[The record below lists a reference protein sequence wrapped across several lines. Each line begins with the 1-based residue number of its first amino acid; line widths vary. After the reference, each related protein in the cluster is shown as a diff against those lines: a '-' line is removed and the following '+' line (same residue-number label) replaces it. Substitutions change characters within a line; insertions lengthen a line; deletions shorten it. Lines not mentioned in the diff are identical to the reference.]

1 MRKLKLNCNAL
12 DSLLGG
18 GIESGSITEIY
29 GEAGAGKTNFCLQAA
44 RECALTGRKV
54 AYIDSEGVS
63 FERLNQI
70 CNGYDVEDILDR
82 ILFFSPMSQKEQEKM
97 VSNAIKIKNIQLIIV
112 DTLNLFY
119 RLFVE
124 EEKDETTHSFTKQ
137 VASLQRAA
145 REKDLYVIVAQQVY
159 TDKNG
164 EIKPFTSRDIE
175 HLVKTVLKLEKI
187 DIGVRE
193 ATIMKH
199 RSQPE
204 GKKAR
209 FTITQQGLE

>member
-63 FERLNQI
+63 LERLNQI